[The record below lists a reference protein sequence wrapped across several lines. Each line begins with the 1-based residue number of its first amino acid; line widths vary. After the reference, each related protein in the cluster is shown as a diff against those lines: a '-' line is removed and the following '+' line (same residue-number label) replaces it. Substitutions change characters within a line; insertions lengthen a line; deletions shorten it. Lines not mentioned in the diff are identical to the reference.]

1 MMYFGL
7 QYMYVFYYIYATC
20 LASAKND
27 NAALGRRVN
36 DEQHNIAK
44 ENYLCNILVPERAC
58 NEDAKECTKK
68 LLAAVDYIQGSMF
81 EDVEKL
87 RNETVKIDKK
97 SNDMDSQT
105 NVYVILIMVALAFSI
120 LCIPA
125 LLLPAFLIC
134 GLHNV
139 TEDKRRLLKALK
151 RKVDNYHKQSTM
163 QLTKGLKSQDA
174 GVWKFSFGASS
185 VSVKKK

>member
-1 MMYFGL
+1 M
-7 QYMYVFYYIYATC
+7 
-20 LASAKND
+20 
-27 NAALGRRVN
+27 
-36 DEQHNIAK
+36 
-44 ENYLCNILVPERAC
+44 LVPERAC

-87 RNETVKIDKK
+87 KNETVKIDKK

-105 NVYVILIMVALAFSI
+105 NVYVILIMVALVFSI

-134 GLHNV
+134 GLHTV

-151 RKVDNYHKQSTM
+151 RKVDNYHKQGTM
-163 QLTKGLKSQDA
+163 KRTKGLKSQDA
-174 GVWKFSFGASS
+174 GVWKFPFGASS